1 MECPICFTA
10 YDDNERKPVQTFC
23 RCHQHLCLLCLRQL
37 VKHFTYC
44 PWDRTRW
51 SGRQLLQKFLD
62 ATPPNFLQLLNE
74 RTEERGQKRVEQEQ
88 EQEEVDVDEQRRL
101 LEIFALVRRD
111 RDFALNLQ
119 QRESARQEEGTE
131 RRKAS
136 DSNKRKRDL
145 LSFYSPS
152 PSLSPS
158 PAAQPSSSAGR
169 EEGGLEI
176 ADESPWNCRR
186 CSFLNHG
193 LLQCCELCDAL
204 RQRREES
211 QRAVK

>member
-62 ATPPNFLQLLNE
+62 TTPPNYLQLLNA
-74 RTEERGQKRVEQEQ
+74 RKEERGQKRVEED
-88 EQEEVDVDEQRRL
+88 QEEVDVEEQRRL

-111 RDFALNLQ
+111 RDFALHLQ
-119 QRESARQEEGTE
+119 QCESAQDNEGE
-131 RRKAS
+131 DRRKARC
-136 DSNKRKRDL
+136 SNKRKRDL

-152 PSLSPS
+152 AS
-158 PAAQPSSSAGR
+158 PAAKSSSSNRAER
-169 EEGGLEI
+169 KLEI
-176 ADESPWNCRR
+176 DESPWNCRY

-204 RQRREES
+204 RQGTEELQWLS
-211 QRAVK
+211 ETIK